1 MPDRALNKQNRGW
14 GAARLG
20 CLLFLVLSS
29 AAAAGCLSPRDPCI
43 LGGEVGKS
51 YLAHLDE
58 VYDESV
64 TDVLFQSSVS
74 RAETS
79 CMAFD
84 GLMSG
89 VDVAFAILPAQAASQ
104 TCVTHYANVSVP
116 SVQAVGR
123 GLVVS
128 GTNDVANDVAI
139 FQQFVNVG
147 GCSGAMEIDF
157 RTTGVPFAAKSV
169 GSLPPFLVD
178 RYFEISDAAAC
189 PTFGVPS
196 GGFLCADTWV
206 ATLVPQ

>member
-1 MPDRALNKQNRGW
+1 MHGSR
-14 GAARLG
+14 
-20 CLLFLVLSS
+20 
-29 AAAAGCLSPRDPCI
+29 
-43 LGGEVGKS
+43 GGEVGKS

-58 VYDESV
+58 VYEESD
-64 TDVLFQSSVS
+64 TDVPFQSSVS

-89 VDVAFAILPAQAASQ
+89 VDVAFTILPAQAGSQ
-104 TCVTHYANVSVP
+104 TCVTHYANVP
-116 SVQAVGR
+116 SVQAMGSA
-123 GLVVS
+123 LVVS

-139 FQQFVNVG
+139 FRQSVNVG
-147 GCSGAMEIDF
+147 GCSGTMEIDF
-157 RTTGVPFAAKSV
+157 RTTGAPFAAKSA

-178 RYFEISDAAAC
+178 RYFETSDAAAC